1 MNGDTLQTLIA
12 MFIYMAA
19 VIGIGIVYA
28 KRANK
33 NSEEYFLGG
42 RSLGPWVTAMSAEAS
57 DMSGWLLMG
66 LPGVAYWC
74 GLADAAWTA
83 IGLAVGTYVNWL
95 IVSKRLRRYSVR
107 ANNSITLP
115 EFFSNRFRE
124 NKKVIMTVSALFI
137 LIFFTVYAASCF
149 SACGKL
155 FSTIFDLPYQW
166 MMIVGAVFVL
176 LYTVLGGFLAES
188 ASDFMQAIVMLTAL
202 TVVVILGVVNA
213 GGFGAIIENAQNIP
227 GFLDFFG
234 LATPVVDAEGI
245 QQATAAGAPAFGAA
259 ADYGLLTICSM
270 MAWGLGYFGMPQV
283 LLRFMAIRKE
293 EELKRSRRIAM
304 VWVVI
309 SLAVAV
315 FIGIIGRELFPFL
328 GGGLETT
335 KANAENIFIVL
346 SQSFLPPLLAGFVMA
361 GILAATI
368 SSSDSYLLIAS
379 SALAKNVFQGVV
391 HKRATDKQVMWVTRI
406 TLVVLSIIGIIIAWD
421 PNSVIFDIVSFAWS
435 GFGATFGPLMLFS
448 LFWKRTNR
456 AGAIAGMVGGA
467 GMVFL
472 WKLVIAKLGGVFAIY
487 ELLPA
492 FIFSALCI
500 VVVSLLT
507 KKPSKEIEEDFE
519 AVKAGTVE
527 EN

>member
-1 MNGDTLQTLIA
+1 MLTPTTQILIA
-12 MFIYMAA
+12 MVLYMAA
-19 VIGIGIVYA
+19 VILIGALYA

-33 NSEEYFLGG
+33 SSEQYFLGG
-42 RSLGPWVTAMSAEAS
+42 RSLGPWVAAMSAEAS

-83 IGLAVGTYVNWL
+83 IGLAVGTYFNWL

-124 NKKVIMTVSALFI
+124 KNKLIMLLAAAFI

-149 SACGKL
+149 VTCGKL
-155 FSTIFDLPYQW
+155 FSTLFGVPYQA

-176 LYTVLGGFLAES
+176 LYTLLGGFLAES
-188 ASDFMQAIVMLTAL
+188 ISDFMQAIVMIVAL
-202 TVVVILGVVNA
+202 TVIVIIGIVQA
-213 GGFGAIIENAQNIP
+213 GGLGAVIANAQEIP

-234 LATPVVDAEGI
+234 LATPVLDANG
-245 QQATAAGAPAFGAA
+245 QQLVAGGEPQFGAA
-259 ADYGLLTICSM
+259 ASYGVLSILSM

-283 LLRFMAIRKE
+283 LLRFMAIRRE
-293 EELKRSRRIAM
+293 DELKRSRRIAM

-315 FIGIIGRELFPFL
+315 FIGIVGRQLFPVAHL
-328 GGGLETT
+328 T
-335 KANAENIFIVL
+335 KPAAESIFITM
-346 SQSFLPPLLAGFVMA
+346 SQSFLPPILAGFVMA

-368 SSSDSYLLIAS
+368 SSSDSYLLIAA
-379 SALAKNVFQGVV
+379 SAFSKNIFQGIC
-391 HKRATDKQVMWVTRI
+391 KKNASDKQIMVVSRI
-406 TLVVLSIIGIIIAWD
+406 TLLVLALIGVVIALD
-421 PNSVIFDIVSFAWS
+421 ENSVIFDIVSFAWA

-448 LFWKRTNR
+448 LFWKRINKP
-456 AGAIAGMVGGA
+456 GAIAGMVGGA

-472 WKLVIAKLGGVFAIY
+472 WKLVISGLGGVFAIY

-492 FIFSALCI
+492 FLFSSLCI

-507 KKPSKEIEEDFE
+507 KAPTKEIEEDFE
-519 AVKAGTVE
+519 AVRNGTVE
-527 EN
+527 A

>member
-1 MNGDTLQTLIA
+1 MNGNTIQILIA
-12 MFIYMAA
+12 MVIYMAA
-19 VIGIGIVYA
+19 VIGIGAFYA

-83 IGLAVGTYVNWL
+83 IGLAIGTYLNWL

-124 NKKVIMTVSALFI
+124 KKKVIMTIAAAFI
-137 LIFFTVYAASCF
+137 LIFFTVYASSCLVT
-149 SACGKL
+149 CGKL
-155 FSTIFDLPYQW
+155 FSTLFGAPYVA
-166 MMIVGAVFVL
+166 MMIVGAIFVL
-176 LYTVLGGFLAES
+176 LYTILGGFLAES
-188 ASDFMQAIVMLTAL
+188 ISDFMQAIVMITAL
-202 TVVVILGVVNA
+202 SVIVIISTVRA
-213 GGFGAIIENAQNIP
+213 GGIGAVLENAQSIP
-227 GFLDFFG
+227 GFLEFFG
-234 LATPVVDAEGI
+234 LATPTLDANGQQLVEAGKPVFGTVSEYGI
-245 QQATAAGAPAFGAA
+245 
-259 ADYGLLTICSM
+259 LSVCSM
-270 MAWGLGYFGMPQV
+270 LAWGLGYFGMPQV

-309 SLAVAV
+309 SLGVAV
-315 FIGIIGRELFPFL
+315 FIGIVGRQLYPTL
-328 GGGLETT
+328 HLT
-335 KANAENIFIVL
+335 KSSAENIFITL
-346 SQSFLPPLLAGFVMA
+346 ATRSLPAILAGFVMA

-368 SSSDSYLLIAS
+368 SSSDSYLLIAA
-379 SALAKNVFQGVV
+379 SAFAKNIFQGVC
-391 HKRATDKQVMWVTRI
+391 KKNATDKQVMLVSRI
-406 TLVVLSIIGIIIAWD
+406 TLLVLALIGIVIAMD
-421 PNSVIFDIVSFAWS
+421 ENSVIFQIVSFAWA

-448 LFWKRTNR
+448 LFWKRTNK
-456 AGAIAGMVGGA
+456 AGAIAGMIGGA

-472 WKLVIAKLGGVFAIY
+472 WKLVISKLGGVFAIY

-492 FIFSALCI
+492 FIFSSVCI
-500 VVVSLLT
+500 VVFSLLT
-507 KKPSKEIEEDFE
+507 KAPSKEIEEDFE
-519 AVKAGTVE
+519 AVRAGKVE
-527 EN
+527 EA

>member
-1 MNGDTLQTLIA
+1 MNGNTIQILIA
-12 MFIYMAA
+12 MVIYMAA
-19 VIGIGIVYA
+19 VIGIGAVYA

-83 IGLAVGTYVNWL
+83 IGLAVGTYLNWL
-95 IVSKRLRRYSVR
+95 VVSKRLRRYSVR

-124 NKKVIMTVSALFI
+124 DKTVIMFLAAVFI
-137 LIFFTVYAASCF
+137 LVFFTVYAASCF
-149 SACGKL
+149 VTCGKL
-155 FSTIFDLPYQW
+155 FSTLFGTPYMS

-176 LYTVLGGFLAES
+176 LYTLLGGFLAES
-188 ASDFMQAIVMLTAL
+188 VSDFMQAIVMILAL
-202 TVVVILGVVNA
+202 TVIVVISTVKA
-213 GGFGAIIENAQNIP
+213 GGIGEVIENAGEIP
-227 GFLDFFG
+227 GFLEFFG
-234 LATPVVDAEGI
+234 LATPTVNAEG
-245 QQATAAGAPAFGAA
+245 QQLVEAGKPVFGEAS
-259 ADYGLLTICSM
+259 DYGFLTICSM

-293 EELKRSRRIAM
+293 GELKRSRRIAM

-309 SLAVAV
+309 SLGVAV
-315 FIGIIGRELFPFL
+315 FIGIVGRQLFPAAHL
-328 GGGLETT
+328 T
-335 KANAENIFIVL
+335 KSSAENIFITL
-346 SQSFLPPLLAGFVMA
+346 ATSSLPAILAGFVMA

-368 SSSDSYLLIAS
+368 SSSDSYLLIAA
-379 SALAKNVFQGVV
+379 SAFAKNIFQGIC
-391 HKRATDKQVMWVTRI
+391 KKDATDKQVMWITRI
-406 TLVVLSIIGIIIAWD
+406 TLLVLAMIGIVIALD
-421 PNSVIFDIVSFAWS
+421 ENSVIFQIVSFAWA
-435 GFGATFGPLMLFS
+435 GFGATFGPLILFS

-456 AGAIAGMVGGA
+456 AGAIAGMISGA

-472 WKLVIAKLGGVFAIY
+472 WKLVISQLGGVFAIY

-492 FIFSALCI
+492 FIFSSVCI

-519 AVKAGTVE
+519 AVRTGAVE
-527 EN
+527 EV

>member
-1 MNGDTLQTLIA
+1 MNGNTIQILIA
-12 MFIYMAA
+12 MVIYMAA
-19 VIGIGIVYA
+19 VIGIGAFYA

-83 IGLAVGTYVNWL
+83 IGLAIGTYLNWL

-124 NKKVIMTVSALFI
+124 KKKVIMTIAAAFI
-137 LIFFTVYAASCF
+137 LIFFTVYASSCLVT
-149 SACGKL
+149 CGKL
-155 FSTIFDLPYQW
+155 FSTLFGAPYVA
-166 MMIVGAVFVL
+166 MMIVGAIFVL
-176 LYTVLGGFLAES
+176 LYTILGGFLAES
-188 ASDFMQAIVMLTAL
+188 ISDFMQAIVMITAL
-202 TVVVILGVVNA
+202 SVIVIISTVRA
-213 GGFGAIIENAQNIP
+213 GGIGAVLENAQSIP
-227 GFLDFFG
+227 GFLEFFG
-234 LATPVVDAEGI
+234 LATPTLDANGQQLVEAGKPVFGTVSEYGI
-245 QQATAAGAPAFGAA
+245 
-259 ADYGLLTICSM
+259 LSVCSM
-270 MAWGLGYFGMPQV
+270 LAWGLGYFGMPQV

-309 SLAVAV
+309 SLGVAV
-315 FIGIIGRELFPFL
+315 FIGIVGRQLYPTL
-328 GGGLETT
+328 HLT
-335 KANAENIFIVL
+335 KSSAENIFITL
-346 SQSFLPPLLAGFVMA
+346 ATRSLPAILAGFVMA

-368 SSSDSYLLIAS
+368 SSSDSYLLIAA
-379 SALAKNVFQGVV
+379 SAFAKNIFQGVC
-391 HKRATDKQVMWVTRI
+391 KKNATDKQVMLVSRI
-406 TLVVLSIIGIIIAWD
+406 TLLALTLIGIVIAMD
-421 PNSVIFDIVSFAWS
+421 ENSVIFQIVSFAWA

-448 LFWKRTNR
+448 LFWKRTNK
-456 AGAIAGMVGGA
+456 AGAIAGMIGGA

-472 WKLVIAKLGGVFAIY
+472 WKLVISKLGGVFAIY

-492 FIFSALCI
+492 FIFSSVCI
-500 VVVSLLT
+500 VVFSLLT
-507 KKPSKEIEEDFE
+507 KAPSKEIEEDFE
-519 AVKAGTVE
+519 AVRAGKVE
-527 EN
+527 EA